1 MIQVDLITGFLG
13 SGKTTFLRKYA
24 RYWINQGVKI
34 AILENDFGAVNV
46 DRMLLQDLEGDYC
59 GVEMIAGGCDKDCH
73 QRRFRTKLISLSM
86 QGYKRVL
93 IEPSGIYDVD
103 EFFDTLYDEPLDQ
116 WYEAGNVIAIVDAGL
131 EEQLSKEAEFLLAS
145 EVAGGWMCPFKPHAG
160 SVRRDCKSCHRT
172 CKPGIRGR
180 PLQQKTGRE

>member
-116 WYEAGNVIAIVDAGL
+116 WTGRAVIKGSGISAGFRG
-131 EEQLSKEAEFLLAS
+131 
-145 EVAGGWMCPFKPHAG
+145 GRGWMCPFKPHAG

-180 PLQQKTGRE
+180 SLQQKTGRE

>member
-46 DRMLLQDLEGDYC
+46 DRMLLQDLEEDYC

-103 EFFDTLYDEPLDQ
+103 YQVLENHHWHLILYMMNR
-116 WYEAGNVIAIVDAGL
+116 WTSGT
-131 EEQLSKEAEFLLAS
+131 
-145 EVAGGWMCPFKPHAG
+145 
-160 SVRRDCKSCHRT
+160 RRAM
-172 CKPGIRGR
+172 
-180 PLQQKTGRE
+180 

>member
-116 WYEAGNVIAIVDAGL
+116 WYEAGNVIAIVDAVL
-131 EEQLSKEAEFLLAS
+131 E
-145 EVAGGWMCPFKPHAG
+145 
-160 SVRRDCKSCHRT
+160 
-172 CKPGIRGR
+172 
-180 PLQQKTGRE
+180 